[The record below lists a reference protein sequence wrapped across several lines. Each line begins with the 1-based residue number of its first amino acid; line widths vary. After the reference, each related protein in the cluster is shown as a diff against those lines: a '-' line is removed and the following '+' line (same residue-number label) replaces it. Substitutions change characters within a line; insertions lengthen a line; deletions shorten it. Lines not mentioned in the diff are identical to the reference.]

1 MERRKHVARAR
12 NLRKA
17 VSDAENR
24 LWMELRARR
33 LKGFKFRRQVSL
45 GNYIVDFACL
55 ETGLILEVD
64 GGQHLEQQVHDQART
79 RWLQGNGYRV
89 LRFWNDDILLRLA
102 DVLEQIIRHLPSDYP
117 HPNPLPQAGEGE

>member
-12 NLRKA
+12 NHRKA
-17 VSDAENR
+17 ASDAENR

-55 ETGLILEVD
+55 ETGLIVEVD
-64 GGQHLEQQVHDQART
+64 GGQHLERRVHDQART

>member
-12 NLRKA
+12 NLRKTA
-17 VSDAENR
+17 SDAENR
-24 LWMELRARR
+24 LWTELRARR
-33 LKGFKFRRQVSL
+33 LKGFKFKRQVSL
-45 GNYIVDFACL
+45 GDYIVDFACL
-55 ETGLILEVD
+55 ETGLIVEVD
-64 GGQHLEQQVHDQART
+64 GGQHLEQEAHDQARA
-79 RWLQGNGYRV
+79 RWLQDNGYRV